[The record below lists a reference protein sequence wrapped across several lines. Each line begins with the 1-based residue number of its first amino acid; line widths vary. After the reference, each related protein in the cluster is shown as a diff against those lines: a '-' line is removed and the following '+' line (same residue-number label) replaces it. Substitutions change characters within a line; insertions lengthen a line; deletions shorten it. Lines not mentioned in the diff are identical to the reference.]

1 MPADTKA
8 PQLRKKMQLA
18 TQCQC
23 LQELDWLIEK
33 RGNVPGGLVCTQS
46 HQQRNYCC
54 GESQVSVN
62 NRCWRKVHTE
72 SDFHFEHLEVTKY
85 FWNPLCVLCVQLFS
99 KKQSERN
106 GSPQR
111 TDAERVQSGWQSN
124 QGNQH
129 TETREGRGKKKWAL
143 KHWQHFSFP
152 FWFIL
157 SLRLC
162 CRANTERKQKNQ
174 TLSITFKY
182 VVVSC
187 VNFILQFLFSLTE
200 QSGLVIP
207 RLSLSSTAYV
217 NIVSEQAGTQHANVC
232 QCQA

>member
-143 KHWQHFSFP
+143 KHWQHFSSSLFGSFSHWGSAVGQTP
-152 FWFIL
+152 NENKRTKHFQSL
-157 SLRLC
+157 S
-162 CRANTERKQKNQ
+162 NM
-174 TLSITFKY
+174 LSFHALT
-182 VVVSC
+182 
-187 VNFILQFLFSLTE
+187 LFSSFFFLW
-200 QSGLVIP
+200 QNNLVW
-207 RLSLSSTAYV
+207 
-217 NIVSEQAGTQHANVC
+217 
-232 QCQA
+232 